1 MTEAVHP
8 DPVWRSRADFVIG
21 ARLPEGSEQ
30 LWAKQLGEHV
40 FELCCVPF
48 FVYGLALGDVV
59 ETDTGY
65 ELRRVAR
72 RSGRSVFRVWFGDSP
87 LSTTD
92 RDRVA
97 ADLAEAG
104 ALVER
109 SSANLLAVD
118 AATPELADSVA
129 AYLAEHAELGHLT
142 FEVGVRGQA
151 R

>member
-30 LWAKQLGEHV
+30 LWAKQLTEQA
-40 FELCCVPF
+40 FELCCIPF
-48 FVYGLALGDVV
+48 FAYGLALGDVV
-59 ETDTGY
+59 ETDAEY
-65 ELRRVAR
+65 EVRRVTR
-72 RSGRSVFRVWFGDSP
+72 PSGRSVFRVWFGDSP

-92 RDRVA
+92 RDRLA
-97 ADLAEAG
+97 ADLTEAG

-109 SSANLLAVD
+109 SSVNLLAVD
-118 AATPELADSVA
+118 AASQDLADSLA
-129 AYLAEHAELGHLT
+129 AYLGEHVDLGHLA